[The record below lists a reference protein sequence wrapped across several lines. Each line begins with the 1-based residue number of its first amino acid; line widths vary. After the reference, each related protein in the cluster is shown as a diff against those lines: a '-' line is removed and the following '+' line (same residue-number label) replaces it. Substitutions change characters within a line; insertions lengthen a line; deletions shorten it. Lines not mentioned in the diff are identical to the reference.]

1 MNANAAGNAQS
12 QLGEIKAEY
21 RKAIIIKAI
30 SIIVCYLRLF
40 SSSLYL
46 L

>member
-1 MNANAAGNAQS
+1 MTASAAGNAQS

-21 RKAIIIKAI
+21 RKAIIIKII
-30 SIIVCYLRLF
+30 STIVCYLHLF
-40 SSSLYL
+40 SFSLYL